1 MTAAITSAEV
11 FAPGEILRDEL
22 DARGWSEVEF
32 AEILGRPTQAIS
44 EILNGKKEI
53 TPETA
58 VAFGDAL
65 GTSAE
70 LWLNLQSAY
79 RVHHVRADVPERSA
93 VARRARLRALIPVRE
108 AQKCGWL
115 AEAKNLV
122 ELEAAVCAFLGMDS
136 PASTPALA
144 VAARRSNSDAPF
156 TPEQLAWV
164 TRVRHVGSA
173 QAVAVF
179 AREKL
184 ERLAER
190 LSSQVS
196 DPSDLIHLAA
206 WLAECG
212 VAFVV
217 ELPLKA
223 GKIDGVLMF
232 SSAGT
237 PIIGLSTRGDRMDS
251 LLFTMLHEIAHLLSG
266 HVVQGDVQL
275 DEDVLGDD
283 GRAEAEAN
291 ELAARWILPGKVVVD
306 HKPTLPEIAKI
317 AQSLNV
323 HISVVIGRLQR
334 EGVLDWSDFLR
345 SIPKVRPY
353 LKVG

>member
-53 TPETA
+53 TTETA

-108 AQKCGWL
+108 AQKRGWL

-144 VAARRSNSDAPF
+144 LAARRSNSDAPF
-156 TPEQLAWV
+156 TPEQPAGV

-173 QAVAVF
+173 QPSPCSPVRSLNGLRSAL
-179 AREKL
+179 ARKC
-184 ERLAER
+184 
-190 LSSQVS
+190 
-196 DPSDLIHLAA
+196 PIPLI
-206 WLAECG
+206 
-212 VAFVV
+212 
-217 ELPLKA
+217 
-223 GKIDGVLMF
+223 
-232 SSAGT
+232 
-237 PIIGLSTRGDRMDS
+237 LSTS
-251 LLFTMLHEIAHLLSG
+251 
-266 HVVQGDVQL
+266 
-275 DEDVLGDD
+275 
-283 GRAEAEAN
+283 
-291 ELAARWILPGKVVVD
+291 LPGSRN
-306 HKPTLPEIAKI
+306 A
-317 AQSLNV
+317 
-323 HISVVIGRLQR
+323 G
-334 EGVLDWSDFLR
+334 LR
-345 SIPKVRPY
+345 SSSSCR
-353 LKVG
+353 